1 MVLCPQ
7 IFEGHIRVLYDLGDG
22 EQQLVLSG
30 PPASDGQW
38 HTVNAKR
45 ILQQMTL
52 TLDGGEGRNYNFS
65 RGNPQGKVN
74 LIIQRLIFA
83 GASVSYSQEIR
94 VLTGDLTDSKQ
105 AWRGSF
111 LFVHRRMEAG
121 DSDVFLPPCLES
133 QGCHIFFFFTSPR
146 LFFCLVL
153 SLFLSYA
160 FFVILMSPPPPPPVW
175 NLRAVTYLFLFIAL
189 I

>member
-1 MVLCPQ
+1 MIGAVSLQ

-65 RGNPQGKVN
+65 RGNPHGKVN

-105 AWRGSF
+105 
-111 LFVHRRMEAG
+111 L
-121 DSDVFLPPCLES
+121 
-133 QGCHIFFFFTSPR
+133 
-146 LFFCLVL
+146 
-153 SLFLSYA
+153 
-160 FFVILMSPPPPPPVW
+160 
-175 NLRAVTYLFLFIAL
+175 
-189 I
+189 